1 MLRPARK
8 SSGLNSRH
16 KKSCARNS
24 CWRPQEEFSRR
35 RRCWDDDDLNHHHDY
50 DHIFHKWLR
59 TMICWDLNAWTSP
72 LYKPTVALEIVFSC
86 IFGGYI
92 KAHVYQERQDRHTR
106 RTLRMEQLIIE
117 DKTYKRSVKVP
128 GFSKCSWFP
137 GSAVFLNPS
146 WWTWCI
152 CIMYIQW
159 DSLYIHIIYAILT
172 MTLLHIPALRHQVAN
187 PNCVVLTLREHS
199 LQVFSLSYLSEDAF
213 TIRNY

>member
-1 MLRPARK
+1 MAGGMLRPARK

-24 CWRPQEEFSRR
+24 CWRAQEEFGRR
-35 RRCWDDDDLNHHHDY
+35 RRCWDDDDLNHDHDY
-50 DHIFHKWLR
+50 DHIFQKWLR

-92 KAHVYQERQDRHTR
+92 KAHVYKERQDRHTR

-137 GSAVFLNPS
+137 GSAVFLHPS
-146 WWTWCI
+146 W
-152 CIMYIQW
+152 
-159 DSLYIHIIYAILT
+159 
-172 MTLLHIPALRHQVAN
+172 
-187 PNCVVLTLREHS
+187 
-199 LQVFSLSYLSEDAF
+199 
-213 TIRNY
+213 